1 MNVEKVTAWVVAQV
15 QKAKAAWFV
24 VVILAGMLGYQ
35 VQATKMPESTTLG
48 DKINTINKQLEE
60 LQTLKAS
67 LDKMPI
73 VLPKAQEKAKDL
85 PVIELK

>member
-1 MNVEKVTAWVVAQV
+1 MNLEKVTAWVVAQV
-15 QKAKAAWFV
+15 QKAKTAWLG

-35 VQATKMPESTTLG
+35 VQATKLPESTTLG
-48 DKINTINKQLEE
+48 DKINIINKQLED
-60 LQTLKAS
+60 LQNLKAS

-73 VLPKAQEKAKDL
+73 VMPKVQEKVKDL